1 MISLVLKAVDLTKN
15 TFIKQERLT
24 GKTTIDRLFSSG
36 KSFFCYPFRVAY
48 HILDIEEVQEYP
60 CRVLMN
66 VPKRLHKTAVARNLI
81 KRRVKEAYRL
91 RKHEFYADLGDVRIE
106 LAILYSAK
114 EVNDY
119 DVIAK
124 KLEQAEKL
132 LIKRILAE

>member
-1 MISLVLKAVDLTKN
+1 M
-15 TFIKQERLT
+15 
-24 GKTTIDRLFSSG
+24 
-36 KSFFCYPFRVAY
+36 AY
-48 HILDIEEVQEYP
+48 HIVEEGEVQEYP

-81 KRRVKEAYRL
+81 KRRLKEAYRL
-91 RKHEFYADLGDVRIE
+91 RKNEFYADLGDIKIE

-124 KLEQAEKL
+124 KLEEAQKL
-132 LIKRILAE
+132 LIKKLTTK

>member
-1 MISLVLKAVDLTKN
+1 MTKN

-48 HILDIEEVQEYP
+48 HILEEGEEQEYP

-81 KRRVKEAYRL
+81 KRCIKEAYRL
-91 RKHEFYADLGDVRIE
+91 RKHEFYADLGDVKIE
-106 LAILYSAK
+106 VAILYSAK

-124 KLEQAEKL
+124 KLKEAQKI
-132 LIKRILAE
+132 LIKRLNTK

>member
-1 MISLVLKAVDLTKN
+1 LTKN

-24 GKTTIDRLFSSG
+24 GKTRIDRLFSSG

-48 HILDIEEVQEYP
+48 HILEEGEEQAYP

-81 KRRVKEAYRL
+81 KRRIKEAYRL
-91 RKHEFYADLGDVRIE
+91 RKHEFYADLGEEKIE

-119 DVIAK
+119 DVIDK
-124 KLEQAEKL
+124 KLKEAQKI
-132 LIKRILAE
+132 LIKKLNTN